1 MEDQQYILTEC
12 TFTANN
18 QTYITYGIALVV
30 VSDESTVMIES
41 IPDLSRDKERIQNLA
56 RLCTKL
62 HLSPIHLT
70 DVVADFLAE

>member
-1 MEDQQYILTEC
+1 MEDQQYILIES
-12 TFTANN
+12 TFTVNN
-18 QTYITYGIALVV
+18 KKHTAYGIALAV

-41 IPDLSRDKERIQNLA
+41 IPDLSQDKERIQNLA
-56 RLCTKL
+56 KLCTEL

>member
-1 MEDQQYILTEC
+1 MEDQQYILIES

-18 QTYITYGIALVV
+18 KKHTAYGIALAV
-30 VSDESTVMIES
+30 VSDESTVVIES
-41 IPDLSRDKERIQNLA
+41 IPDLSQDKERIQNLA
-56 RLCTKL
+56 KLCTEL